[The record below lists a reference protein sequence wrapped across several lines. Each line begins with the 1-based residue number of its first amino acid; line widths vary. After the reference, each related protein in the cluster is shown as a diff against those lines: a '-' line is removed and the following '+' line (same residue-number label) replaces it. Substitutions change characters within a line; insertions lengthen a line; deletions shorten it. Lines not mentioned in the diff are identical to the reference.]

1 MQCFIFMGNPFEA
14 AFLNIVIYIH
24 EILLIHSIVCVEVT
38 YHYYDCNVVCGNK
51 KVELF
56 IG

>member
-38 YHYYDCNVVCGNK
+38 YHYYDCNVCGNK